1 MKITALNQAKPRKI
15 QGSKARGIKAP
26 KENRPLDTVT
36 LGEKKPMNRFFVEI
50 ACDVNVR
57 GNVANRRD
65 TRGVLFYSDK
75 PDEDF
80 TEKYE
85 KLDAGVLDPKSKP
98 TKYLMERV
106 VQFYREVEKRSPHY
120 IVLKNIRFLTDQQGE
135 ELSNRPLDK
144 DRMTWD
150 LYKVKLPDG
159 KEGLD
164 YINRANPKIR
174 LLGKGEPTMYR
185 PTKLNGKPLEY

>member
-1 MKITALNQAKPRKI
+1 
-15 QGSKARGIKAP
+15 
-26 KENRPLDTVT
+26 
-36 LGEKKPMNRFFVEI
+36 
-50 ACDVNVR
+50 
-57 GNVANRRD
+57 
-65 TRGVLFYSDK
+65 
-75 PDEDF
+75 
-80 TEKYE
+80 
-85 KLDAGVLDPKSKP
+85 
-98 TKYLMERV
+98 
-106 VQFYREVEKRSPHY
+106 
-120 IVLKNIRFLTDQQGE
+120 LKNIRFLTDQQGE

-174 LLGKGEPTMYR
+174 LFGKGEPTMYR